1 MKEISIYKHI
11 KKGQLAMHYTLY
23 PKGVCSTQIDLDVTD
38 GKIHN
43 LSYTGGCN
51 GNLKALGAMCEGA
64 SAEEVIRRLSGI
76 TCGYKATSCSDQ
88 LARLLQDAMKKKA

>member
-1 MKEISIYKHI
+1 
-11 KKGQLAMHYTLY
+11 MHYTLY

-88 LARLLQDAMKKKA
+88 LARLLKDAMDKEA

>member
-1 MKEISIYKHI
+1 
-11 KKGQLAMHYTLY
+11 MHYTLY

-43 LSYTGGCN
+43 LSHTGGCN

-88 LARLLQDAMKKKA
+88 LARLLKDAMKKKA

>member
-1 MKEISIYKHI
+1 
-11 KKGQLAMHYTLY
+11 MHYTLY

-76 TCGYKATSCSDQ
+76 TCGYKATSCSEQ
-88 LARLLQDAMKKKA
+88 LARLLKDAMDKEA

>member
-1 MKEISIYKHI
+1 
-11 KKGQLAMHYTLY
+11 MHYTLY
-23 PKGVCSTQIDLDVTD
+23 PKGVCSTQVDLDVTD

-88 LARLLQDAMKKKA
+88 LARLLKDAMKKKA

>member
-1 MKEISIYKHI
+1 
-11 KKGQLAMHYTLY
+11 MHYTLY

-43 LSYTGGCN
+43 LRYTGGCN

-76 TCGYKATSCSDQ
+76 TCGYKATYCSDQ
-88 LARLLQDAMKKKA
+88 LARLLKDAMKKKA

>member
-1 MKEISIYKHI
+1 
-11 KKGQLAMHYTLY
+11 MHYTLY

-38 GKIHN
+38 GKIHK

-88 LARLLQDAMKKKA
+88 LARLLKDAMKKKA

>member
-1 MKEISIYKHI
+1 
-11 KKGQLAMHYTLY
+11 MHYTLY

-43 LSYTGGCN
+43 LSYSGGCN

-88 LARLLQDAMKKKA
+88 LARLLKDAMKKKA

>member
-1 MKEISIYKHI
+1 
-11 KKGQLAMHYTLY
+11 MHYTLY

-43 LSYTGGCN
+43 LSYTGDCN

>member
-1 MKEISIYKHI
+1 
-11 KKGQLAMHYTLY
+11 MHYTRY
-23 PKGVCSTQIDLDVTD
+23 PKGVCSTQIDRDVTD
-38 GKIHN
+38 GTIHN

-88 LARLLQDAMKKKA
+88 LARLLKDAMKKKA

>member
-1 MKEISIYKHI
+1 
-11 KKGQLAMHYTLY
+11 MHYTLY

>member
-1 MKEISIYKHI
+1 
-11 KKGQLAMHYTLY
+11 MHYTLY

-38 GKIHN
+38 GKKHN

-88 LARLLQDAMKKKA
+88 LARLLKDAMKKKA

>member
-1 MKEISIYKHI
+1 
-11 KKGQLAMHYTLY
+11 MHYTLY

-38 GKIHN
+38 SKIHN

-88 LARLLQDAMKKKA
+88 LARLLKDAMKKKA

>member
-1 MKEISIYKHI
+1 
-11 KKGQLAMHYTLY
+11 MHYTLY

-51 GNLKALGAMCEGA
+51 GNLKALGALCEGA

-88 LARLLQDAMKKKA
+88 LARLLKDAMKKKA

>member
-1 MKEISIYKHI
+1 
-11 KKGQLAMHYTLY
+11 MHYTLY

-43 LSYTGGCN
+43 LRYTGGCN

-64 SAEEVIRRLSGI
+64 SAEEVISRLSGI

-88 LARLLQDAMKKKA
+88 LARLLKDAMKKNA

>member
-1 MKEISIYKHI
+1 
-11 KKGQLAMHYTLY
+11 MHYTLY

-76 TCGYKATSCSDQ
+76 TCGYKGTSCSDQ
-88 LARLLQDAMKKKA
+88 LARLLKDAMKKKA

>member
-1 MKEISIYKHI
+1 
-11 KKGQLAMHYTLY
+11 MHYTLY

-64 SAEEVIRRLSGI
+64 IAEEVIRRLSGI
-76 TCGYKATSCSDQ
+76 TCGCKATSCSDQ

>member
-1 MKEISIYKHI
+1 
-11 KKGQLAMHYTLY
+11 MHYTLY

-88 LARLLQDAMKKKA
+88 LARLLKDARKKKA

>member
-1 MKEISIYKHI
+1 
-11 KKGQLAMHYTLY
+11 MHYTLY

-76 TCGYKATSCSDQ
+76 TCGYKATSFSDQ

>member
-1 MKEISIYKHI
+1 
-11 KKGQLAMHYTLY
+11 MHYTLY

-88 LARLLQDAMKKKA
+88 LAQLLKDAMKKKA

>member
-1 MKEISIYKHI
+1 
-11 KKGQLAMHYTLY
+11 MHYTLY

-64 SAEEVIRRLSGI
+64 RAEEVIRRLSGI

>member
-1 MKEISIYKHI
+1 
-11 KKGQLAMHYTLY
+11 MHYTLY
-23 PKGVCSTQIDLDVTD
+23 PKGVCSTQIDLDVSD
-38 GKIHN
+38 GKIHY

-51 GNLKALGAMCEGA
+51 GNLKALGAMCEGT

-88 LARLLQDAMKKKA
+88 LARLLKDAMKKKA

>member
-1 MKEISIYKHI
+1 
-11 KKGQLAMHYTLY
+11 MHYTLY
-23 PKGVCSTQIDLDVTD
+23 PKGVCSTHIDLDVTD

-88 LARLLQDAMKKKA
+88 LARLLKDAMKKNA

>member
-1 MKEISIYKHI
+1 
-11 KKGQLAMHYTLY
+11 MHYTLY

-76 TCGYKATSCSDQ
+76 TCGYKGTSCSDQ
-88 LARLLQDAMKKKA
+88 LARLLKDAMKKNA

>member
-1 MKEISIYKHI
+1 
-11 KKGQLAMHYTLY
+11 MHYTLY

-88 LARLLQDAMKKKA
+88 LARLLKDAMKKKA

>member
-1 MKEISIYKHI
+1 
-11 KKGQLAMHYTLY
+11 MHYTLY

-88 LARLLQDAMKKKA
+88 LARLLQYAMKKKA

>member
-1 MKEISIYKHI
+1 
-11 KKGQLAMHYTLY
+11 MHYTLY
-23 PKGVCSTQIDLDVTD
+23 PKGVCATQIDLDVSD
-38 GKIHN
+38 GMIHN

-64 SAEEVIRRLSGI
+64 STEEVIRRLSGI

-88 LARLLQDAMKKKA
+88 LARLLKDAMKKKA

>member
-1 MKEISIYKHI
+1 
-11 KKGQLAMHYTLY
+11 MHYKLY

>member
-1 MKEISIYKHI
+1 
-11 KKGQLAMHYTLY
+11 MHYTLY

-43 LSYTGGCN
+43 LSYTGGCS

-88 LARLLQDAMKKKA
+88 LARLLKDAMKKNA

>member
-1 MKEISIYKHI
+1 
-11 KKGQLAMHYTLY
+11 MHYTLY
-23 PKGVCSTQIDLDVTD
+23 PKGVCSTQIDLDVTN

-88 LARLLQDAMKKKA
+88 LARLLKDAMKKKA

>member
-1 MKEISIYKHI
+1 
-11 KKGQLAMHYTLY
+11 MHYTLY

-88 LARLLQDAMKKKA
+88 LARLLKDAMKRNA

>member
-1 MKEISIYKHI
+1 
-11 KKGQLAMHYTLY
+11 MHYTLY

-43 LSYTGGCN
+43 LSYTGSCN

-88 LARLLQDAMKKKA
+88 LARLLKDAMKKKA

>member
-1 MKEISIYKHI
+1 
-11 KKGQLAMHYTLY
+11 MHYSLY
-23 PKGVCSTQIDLDVTD
+23 PKGLCSTQIDLDVTD

-88 LARLLQDAMKKKA
+88 LARLLKDAMKKKA

>member
-1 MKEISIYKHI
+1 
-11 KKGQLAMHYTLY
+11 MHYTLY

-64 SAEEVIRRLSGI
+64 SAEEVISRLSGI

-88 LARLLQDAMKKKA
+88 LARLLKDAMKKKA

>member
-1 MKEISIYKHI
+1 
-11 KKGQLAMHYTLY
+11 MHYTLY

-38 GKIHN
+38 GKINN

-88 LARLLQDAMKKKA
+88 LARLLKDAMKKKA

>member
-1 MKEISIYKHI
+1 
-11 KKGQLAMHYTLY
+11 MHYTLY

-64 SAEEVIRRLSGI
+64 SAEEVIRRLYGI

-88 LARLLQDAMKKKA
+88 LARLLKDAMKKKA

>member
-1 MKEISIYKHI
+1 
-11 KKGQLAMHYTLY
+11 MHYTLY
-23 PKGVCSTQIDLDVTD
+23 PKGVCSTQIDLDITD

-88 LARLLQDAMKKKA
+88 LARLLKDAMKKKA

>member
-1 MKEISIYKHI
+1 M
-11 KKGQLAMHYTLY
+11 QYTLY

-88 LARLLQDAMKKKA
+88 LARLLKDAMKKNA